1 VKYAARLQAQDE
13 RIRKAEQVLGKQ
25 QQEVSASTG
34 SALLTAATGVFGAL
48 FGRKTLSATNAGR
61 LGSAARGASKVM
73 KEKQDVARAEENLA
87 TEQQKL
93 VDLRAAIEAEAQQAA
108 ADEGVPV
115 TPLVLRPKKTDVTVA
130 TAMLVW
136 TPRADA

>member
-1 VKYAARLQAQDE
+1 
-13 RIRKAEQVLGKQ
+13 
-25 QQEVSASTG
+25 
-34 SALLTAATGVFGAL
+34 VFGAL

>member
-1 VKYAARLQAQDE
+1 
-13 RIRKAEQVLGKQ
+13 
-25 QQEVSASTG
+25 
-34 SALLTAATGVFGAL
+34 
-48 FGRKTLSATNAGR
+48 
-61 LGSAARGASKVM
+61 M